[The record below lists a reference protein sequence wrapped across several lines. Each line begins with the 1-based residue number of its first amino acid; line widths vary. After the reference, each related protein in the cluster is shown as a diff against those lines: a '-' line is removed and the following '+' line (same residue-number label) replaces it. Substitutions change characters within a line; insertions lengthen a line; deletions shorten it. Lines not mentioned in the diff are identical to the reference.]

1 MSTVFP
7 DAAPLPPDELL
18 AQPAAASAAIATA
31 ASAGA
36 SLLPFK
42 FLSSL

>member
-1 MSTVFP
+1 V
-7 DAAPLPPDELL
+7 PPVPAKE
-18 AQPAAASAAIATA
+18 QPAAASAASA

-42 FLSSL
+42 SVSSR